1 MALKDHSL
9 DDKII
14 AAAMKEFSAKGY
26 NGASLRKIAEG
37 AGVTVGAIQTRYK
50 SKDELFASLL
60 KPLLDD
66 VNVTFQSVKADYYSG
81 ADGNLAAQLKVSMLH
96 ESKAILHLIFAHY
109 DEALL
114 LFCRSAGSSMEHYF
128 DAVVKSK
135 IDESIAFFHSAGY
148 TGVDER
154 LLGLL
159 ISAQFDSYRRIVID
173 CHDRKSAEKYMSA
186 LMTYHFGGWTALFD
200 SAKILSEDTSD
211 EI

>member
-9 DDKII
+9 DDKIT

-50 SKDELFASLL
+50 SKDELFAGLL

-66 VNVTFQSVKADYYSG
+66 IGTTFQSVKADYYSG
-81 ADGNLAAQLKVSMLH
+81 AGNDLAAQLKVSMLH

-128 DAVVKSK
+128 DAVVKSE
-135 IDESIAFFHSAGY
+135 IDESIAFFRSAGY

-159 ISAQFDSYRRIVID
+159 ISAQFDPYRRIVIG
-173 CHDRKSAEKYMSA
+173 CPDRESAEKYMSA
-186 LMTYHFGGWTALFD
+186 LMTYHFSGWTALFD
-200 SAKILSEDTSD
+200 SAKILLEDTVN

>member
-9 DDKII
+9 DDKIT

-50 SKDELFASLL
+50 SKDELFAGLL

-66 VNVTFQSVKADYYSG
+66 IGTTFQSVKADYYSG
-81 ADGNLAAQLKVSMLH
+81 AGNDLAAQLKVSMLH

-148 TGVDER
+148 TGV
-154 LLGLL
+154 
-159 ISAQFDSYRRIVID
+159 SDSR
-173 CHDRKSAEKYMSA
+173 
-186 LMTYHFGGWTALFD
+186 
-200 SAKILSEDTSD
+200 
-211 EI
+211 

>member
-1 MALKDHSL
+1 
-9 DDKII
+9 
-14 AAAMKEFSAKGY
+14 
-26 NGASLRKIAEG
+26 
-37 AGVTVGAIQTRYK
+37 
-50 SKDELFASLL
+50 
-60 KPLLDD
+60 
-66 VNVTFQSVKADYYSG
+66 
-81 ADGNLAAQLKVSMLH
+81 MLH

-135 IDESIAFFHSAGY
+135 IDESIAFFHSAGC

-173 CHDRKSAEKYMSA
+173 CPDRESAEKYMSA

-200 SAKILSEDTSD
+200 SIKKAQEDTGN

>member
-9 DDKII
+9 DDKIT

-50 SKDELFASLL
+50 SKDELFAGLL

-66 VNVTFQSVKADYYSG
+66 IGTTFQSVKADYYSG
-81 ADGNLAAQLKVSMLH
+81 AGNDLAAQLKVSMLH

-128 DAVVKSK
+128 RRGREEQDRREHS
-135 IDESIAFFHSAGY
+135 FFSQC
-148 TGVDER
+148 
-154 LLGLL
+154 GL
-159 ISAQFDSYRRIVID
+159 YRR
-173 CHDRKSAEKYMSA
+173 
-186 LMTYHFGGWTALFD
+186 G
-200 SAKILSEDTSD
+200 
-211 EI
+211 